1 MAGKNRTLQWIAA
14 GTFAAALFASASPA
28 LARDGWGHRGL
39 RAFRPHVRLSVH
51 ARPFFP
57 RVSYVPYYAP
67 FYRPYYAVRVY
78 EPYPYA
84 YYGVRRA
91 YWPRRVVVRRHWRY

>member
-1 MAGKNRTLQWIAA
+1 MSGKNRTLRWIAA

-28 LARDGWGHRGL
+28 QARDGWGRHG
-39 RAFRPHVRLSVH
+39 FRSH
-51 ARPFFP
+51 ARVSVYARPYFP
-57 RVSYVPYYAP
+57 RVRYVPYSYY
-67 FYRPYYAVRVY
+67 YRPYYAVGYY

-91 YWPRRVVVRRHWRY
+91 YWPRRVVFHHRHRY

>member
-1 MAGKNRTLQWIAA
+1 MAGKDKALQWITA

-28 LARDGWGHRGL
+28 QARDGWGHRGL
-39 RAFRPHVRLSVH
+39 PGFRHHARVSVY

-57 RVSYVPYYAP
+57 RVHYLPYSH
-67 FYRPYYAVRVY
+67 FYRPYFAVRVF

-91 YWPRRVVVRRHWRY
+91 YWPHRFVAHRRYRY